1 MVLCLMLL
9 IGVSFLQLPVRGR
22 PYHPGLYM
30 RNFKTWKRGTKP
42 LSSLQQGS
50 SENLKRDSADSNN
63 WLNCYY
69 LQEHEA

>member
-1 MVLCLMLL
+1 MALCLMLL
-9 IGVSFLQLPVRGR
+9 INVSFLQLPVRGR

-42 LSSLQQGS
+42 LSSLQQWS

-63 WLNCYY
+63 WLNGYY

>member
-9 IGVSFLQLPVRGR
+9 ICVSFLQLPVRGR

-42 LSSLQQGS
+42 LCSLRQGKSKARLRQQQQ
-50 SENLKRDSADSNN
+50 LTQLLPSAGT
-63 WLNCYY
+63 
-69 LQEHEA
+69 